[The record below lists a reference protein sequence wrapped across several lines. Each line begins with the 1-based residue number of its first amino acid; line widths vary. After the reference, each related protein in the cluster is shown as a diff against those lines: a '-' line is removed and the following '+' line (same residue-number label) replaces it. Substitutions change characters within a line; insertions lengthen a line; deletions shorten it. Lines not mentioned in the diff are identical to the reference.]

1 MHKILTTTALVM
13 VAGAASAQ
21 DAAPTGPVI
30 TGEIETVIA
39 KTAAGDF
46 GATTSFGL
54 DVMAGPVGTGME
66 FAVNDEGTV
75 GLDAWAIGT
84 QVGDM
89 GISFGDQGNIFVEG
103 ENGETL
109 EDPAMAESIAVSYGP
124 AAVALGFAAIGTD
137 VTDVENVQGMYF
149 TSLGALDL
157 TTSGDY
163 NFDTKDYVVGSRVA
177 TEFKGY
183 GLGGTMTYGSA
194 SENIAFEA
202 DATAFGVTAYFNGD
216 QDDMAQNVG
225 GSYAM
230 GLGDMT
236 AETALNYNI
245 DSEELKPSITVGFAF

>member
-1 MHKILTTTALVM
+1 MHKILSTTALVM

-21 DAAPTGPVI
+21 EVAPTGPVI

-39 KTAAGDF
+39 ETAAGDF

-54 DVMAGPVGTGME
+54 DVLTGQVGTGME
-66 FAVNDEGTV
+66 FAVVDGAVE
-75 GLDAWAIGT
+75 LDAWAIGT

-89 GISFGDQGNIFVEG
+89 GVSFGDQGNMFVEG
-103 ENGETL
+103 ENGGTL
-109 EDPAMAESIAVSYGP
+109 EDPAMAESIAVAYGP
-124 AAVALGFAAIGTD
+124 AAVALGFSNITSD
-137 VTDVENVQGMYF
+137 VTDIENVQGMYF
-149 TSLGALDL
+149 MPLGALDL

-183 GLGGTMTYGSA
+183 GIGGTMTYGSA

-202 DATAFGVTAYFNGD
+202 DASAFDVTAYINGD

-225 GSYAM
+225 ATYTM
-230 GLGDMT
+230 GINNLT
-236 AETALNYNI
+236 AEAGVNYNI
-245 DSEELKPSITVGFAF
+245 DDAELAPTVTVGFGF